1 MIRIILPA
9 VYGSEDVAVSFI
21 TGNAT
26 LDLCLIYKNAP
37 QEDITLPK

>member
-1 MIRIILPA
+1 MVKIILTA
-9 VYGSEDVAVSFI
+9 EYGSEDMKVSFI

-26 LDLCLIYKNAP
+26 WDLCLIYKNGP